1 VSRRKEDSA
10 NYTMRLDGV
19 VVPHTLP
26 EPRKNGG
33 RAKLSAMRK
42 LGVSVFILENTYVDI
57 CIAFTLLALR

>member
-1 VSRRKEDSA
+1 
-10 NYTMRLDGV
+10 MRLDGV